1 MGKPLII
8 VESPTKA
15 KTLKKFLGSKFNI
28 KSSVGHIKN
37 LPEKSLGVD
46 IENGFSPQYQVIKG
60 KGKILAEIKKA
71 AKDAE
76 AVYLAPDP
84 DREGE
89 AIAWHIQEELKGKEK
104 DIYRVHFYEFTKK
117 AVLKALENPGR
128 PDDNKY
134 NAQKARRVLDRLV
147 GYQISPIL
155 WKKVRQGL
163 SAGRVQSVVVRL
175 ICEREQEILSFV
187 PKEYWTIEVEL
198 SGKIPPSFI
207 AKLLRIGSKKA
218 EIKDGGSAE
227 QIRDNLQDAE
237 FRVLKLEKKER
248 LRHPTPPFITSKL
261 QQESARK
268 LHFPAKKTMFIAQRL
283 YEGIELGREGS
294 VGLITYMRTDS
305 PRIANEALEMVRSH
319 IAARFGPDYLPGKPI
334 FYKSRKGAQE
344 AHEAIRPTSLEYE
357 PSKIGQYLTKDELAL
372 YELIWNRFLAS
383 QMKPALYD
391 QTIIDISADNYLFR
405 AVGSVLKF
413 PGFISVYLEGEDE
426 PEEEKEGVLPEL
438 NQGEILKLLGIK
450 PGQHFT
456 QPPPRFSESTLI
468 KELEE
473 KGIGRP
479 STYAI
484 ILSNILGRD
493 YVNKEKGKFLPTE
506 LGFLI
511 TDLLVESFPQ
521 ILNVEFTAE
530 MEENLDEIEGGK
542 QSWIES
548 LTKFYQPFEA
558 SLEQALTQMRDVK
571 KEQVPSDVICEK
583 CGTQMVIRWGR
594 NGKFLACPNYPKC
607 RYTRELTEEKG
618 GELAEEKG
626 EEELCEK
633 CGKPMIMR
641 SGRYGK
647 FLACSGYPDCR
658 NTRPLGKEKGELVV
672 TEEICEKCGGHLV
685 VKKARSGNRFLACEN
700 YPKCKNAKSFPIG
713 VKCPQCGGQLVER
726 STARGRLFYGCGN
739 YPSCKFA
746 EWNKPISEHCPECG
760 SPYLVEKYGKGS
772 ELTVSC
778 PVKECGY
785 SRAVIT
791 QNHK

>member
-15 KTLKKFLGSKFNI
+15 RTLKKFLGSEFNI

-46 IENGFSPQYQVIKG
+46 IENGFSPQYQIIKG

-71 AKDAE
+71 AKEAE

-89 AIAWHIQEELKGKEK
+89 AIAWHIQEEIKGRKK
-104 DIYRVHFYEFTKK
+104 DIYRASFNEFTKK

-128 PDDNKY
+128 PDENKY

-155 WKKVRQGL
+155 WKKVRRGL

-175 ICEREQEILSFV
+175 ICEREQEIRSFV

-198 SGKIPPSFI
+198 SGKTPPPFI
-207 AKLLRIGSKKA
+207 AKLIRIDSKKA
-218 EIKDGGSAE
+218 EIGDEEGAE

-248 LRHPTPPFITSKL
+248 ARHPTPPFITSKL
-261 QQESARK
+261 QQEAARK
-268 LHFPAKKTMFIAQRL
+268 LHFSAKKTMLIAQRL
-283 YEGIELGREGS
+283 YEGVELGREGS

-305 PRIANEALEMVRSH
+305 PRIAGEALEMVRSH
-319 IAARFGPDYLPGKPI
+319 IVTRFGPDYLPERPN
-334 FYKSRKGAQE
+334 FYKSKKGAQE
-344 AHEAIRPTSLEYE
+344 AHEAIRPTSLEFE
-357 PSKIGQYLTKDELAL
+357 PDKIKQYLAKDELAL
-372 YELIWNRFLAS
+372 YELVWNRFLAS
-383 QMKPALYD
+383 QMRPALYD
-391 QTIIDISADNYLFR
+391 QTIVDISADNYLFR
-405 AVGSVLKF
+405 VVGSILKF
-413 PGFISVYLEGEDE
+413 PGFISVYLEGQDE

-438 NQGEILKLLGIK
+438 KQGEILKLLGIK
-450 PGQHFT
+450 PEQHFT
-456 QPPPRFSESTLI
+456 QPPPRFTESTLV

-479 STYAI
+479 STYAL
-484 ILSNILGRD
+484 ILSTILERD
-493 YVNKEKGKFLPTE
+493 YVEKEKRNFLPTE
-506 LGFLI
+506 LGLLV
-511 TDLLVESFPQ
+511 TELLVESFPQ

-530 MEENLDEIEGGK
+530 MEESLDEIERGK
-542 QSWIES
+542 QSWTES
-548 LTKFYQPFEA
+548 LARFYQPFEA

-571 KEQVPSDVICEK
+571 REQIPSDVICEK
-583 CGTQMVIRWGR
+583 CGAQMVIRWGR

-618 GELAEEKG
+618 GELAEEKT
-626 EEELCEK
+626 EEELCDK
-633 CGKPMIMR
+633 CGKPMVVK

-658 NTRPLGKEKGELVV
+658 NTRPLGKESEKPEV

-685 VKKARSGNRFLACEN
+685 IKKARTGNRFLACEN

-713 VKCPQCGGQLVER
+713 VQCPQCGGQLVER
-726 STARGRLFYGCGN
+726 SSARRKLFYGCGN
-739 YPSCKFA
+739 YPSCRFA
-746 EWNKPISEHCPECG
+746 EWNKPVPEHCPQCG
-760 SPYLVEKYGKGS
+760 SPYLVEKYDKTS

-785 SRAVIT
+785 SRAGSRESE
-791 QNHK
+791 